1 MPLRGQSAVVIW
13 SDMADPAA
21 HDLWHSREH
30 LPERVAIPGF
40 LRARRYVTLVAD
52 APRYFVL
59 YELKD
64 AAILTSPAYLARL
77 NQPTPWTAKTMES
90 VRALSR
96 TLCGVAASH
105 GDGVGAHLM
114 AVRLTPQASRTQEL
128 QTWLDDLLPKLA
140 QQPGLVGAHL
150 LQREQAVARPDT
162 IERQLRRHE
171 DGFVDWVVVVEG
183 YDAPALGTSVQQL
196 LSADSLEQH
205 GATQV
210 AGFTGY
216 QLQHLMCA
224 EDL

>member
-40 LRARRYVTLVAD
+40 VRARRCVTLEAHT
-52 APRYFVL
+52 PRYFVL

-77 NQPTPWTAKTMES
+77 NQPTPWTAKTMGS

-96 TLCGVAASH
+96 TLCRVRASH
-105 GDGVGAHLM
+105 GDGVGAHLT
-114 AVRLTPQASRTQEL
+114 AVRLTPQASCASQL
-128 QTWLDDLLPKLA
+128 QVRLDNLLAKLA
-140 QQPGLVGAHL
+140 QEPGLVGAHL
-150 LQREQAVARPDT
+150 LQREQAVVRPDT

-171 DGFVDWVVVVEG
+171 DGFVDWVVLVEG
-183 YDAPALGTSVQQL
+183 YDAAALGTSVKQL
-196 LSADSLEQH
+196 LSVDSLEQH
-205 GATQV
+205 RATQV
-210 AGFTGY
+210 SSFPGY

>member
-40 LRARRYVTLVAD
+40 LRARRCVTLVAD

-114 AVRLTPQASRTQEL
+114 AIRLTPQASRTQEL
-128 QTWLDDLLPKLA
+128 QTRLDDLLPKLA

-162 IERQLRRHE
+162 IERHAGTRMALSIGLSSWRAMTRRRSE
-171 DGFVDWVVVVEG
+171 RPSNNYCPPIAWSSTVQRRWSVS
-183 YDAPALGTSVQQL
+183 PAINSST
-196 LSADSLEQH
+196 
-205 GATQV
+205 
-210 AGFTGY
+210 
-216 QLQHLMCA
+216 
-224 EDL
+224 

>member
-1 MPLRGQSAVVIW
+1 M
-13 SDMADPAA
+13 
-21 HDLWHSREH
+21 
-30 LPERVAIPGF
+30 
-40 LRARRYVTLVAD
+40 TLEAGL
-52 APRYFVL
+52 PRYFVL

-64 AAILTSPAYLARL
+64 ATILTSPAYLTRL
-77 NQPTPWTAKTMES
+77 NQPTPWTTTTMAS
-90 VRALSR
+90 VRSLSR

-114 AVRLTPQASRTQEL
+114 AVRLAPQPSRTQEL
-128 QTWLDDLLPKLA
+128 QARLDDLLAKLA

-150 LQREQAVARPDT
+150 LQREQAIARPNT

-171 DGFVDWVVVVEG
+171 DGFVDWVIVVEG
-183 YDAPALGTSVQQL
+183 YDATALGTSVKQL

-210 AGFTGY
+210 SGFTGY

>member
-1 MPLRGQSAVVIW
+1 MPLRGQSAVLIW

-40 LRARRYVTLVAD
+40 LRARRCVTLVAD

-90 VRALSR
+90 VRTLSR

-114 AVRLTPQASRTQEL
+114 AVRLAPQASRASQL
-128 QTWLDDLLPKLA
+128 QVWLDDLLAKLA

-183 YDAPALGTSVQQL
+183 YDATALGTSVQH
-196 LSADSLEQH
+196 ADSLEQH

-224 EDL
+224 EEL

>member
-1 MPLRGQSAVVIW
+1 
-13 SDMADPAA
+13 MADPAA

-40 LRARRYVTLVAD
+40 LRARRCVTLEAGL
-52 APRYFVL
+52 PTYFVL

-64 AAILTSPAYLARL
+64 AEILTSPAYLARL
-77 NQPTPWTAKTMES
+77 NQPTPWTAKTMGS

-96 TLCGVAASH
+96 TLCRVAASH

-114 AVRLTPQASRTQEL
+114 AVRLTPQASRIQEL
-128 QTWLDDLLPKLA
+128 QARLDDLLAKLA
-140 QQPGLVGAHL
+140 QEPGLVGAHL

-162 IERQLRRHE
+162 IERQLRRHQ

-183 YDAPALGTSVQQL
+183 YDATALGTSVKQL
-196 LSADSLEQH
+196 LSAVSLEQH

-210 AGFTGY
+210 SGFADY

>member
-40 LRARRYVTLVAD
+40 LRARRCVTLEAD

-128 QTWLDDLLPKLA
+128 QTRLDDLLPKLA

-183 YDAPALGTSVQQL
+183 YDATALGTSVKQL
-196 LSADSLEQH
+196 LCADSLERH

-210 AGFTGY
+210 CGFSGY
-216 QLQHLMCA
+216 QLQHVY
-224 EDL
+224 

>member
-40 LRARRYVTLVAD
+40 LRARRCVTLEAG

-64 AAILTSPAYLARL
+64 AAILTSSAYLARL
-77 NQPTPWTAKTMES
+77 NQPTPWTAKTMGS

-114 AVRLTPQASRTQEL
+114 AVRLAPQASRASQLQVRLEEL
-128 QTWLDDLLPKLA
+128 LTKLG

-150 LQREQAVARPDT
+150 LQREHAVERPDT
-162 IERQLRRHE
+162 TERQLRRHE

-183 YDAPALGTSVQQL
+183 YDATTLGTSVKQL

-210 AGFTGY
+210 SGFKGY

>member
-30 LPERVAIPGF
+30 LPERIAIPGF
-40 LRARRYVTLVAD
+40 LRARRCVTLVAD

-64 AAILTSPAYLARL
+64 EAILTSPAYLARL

-114 AVRLTPQASRTQEL
+114 AVRLAPQASLASQL
-128 QTWLDDLLPKLA
+128 QVRLDDLLAKLA

-183 YDAPALGTSVQQL
+183 YDATALGTSVKQL
-196 LSADSLEQH
+196 LSANSLEQH
-205 GATQV
+205 GAAQV
-210 AGFTGY
+210 SGFAGY

>member
-64 AAILTSPAYLARL
+64 AAR
-77 NQPTPWTAKTMES
+77 TAKTMES

-128 QTWLDDLLPKLA
+128 QTRLDDLLPKLA

-150 LQREQAVARPDT
+150 LQREQAVARSDT